1 MRRGT
6 GAIAFSFLFAYILE
20 VIALPDWLE
29 PARPSWVALVLLYWV
44 IAVPHRVGV
53 IGGWSVGLFLD
64 VVQGDVLGQNAF
76 AMAVMAYVTYV
87 LHMRIRV
94 FPVWQQC
101 LSIIVLVGVYQ
112 LVTLL
117 IQRSVHIT
125 PWTMSYWMSSIVSG
139 LCWPWVLYLLRAMR
153 RRYRIE

>member
-1 MRRGT
+1 MTQGI
-6 GAIAFSFLFAYILE
+6 GAIFCSFLLAYILE
-20 VIALPDWLE
+20 VIAVPEWAE
-29 PARPSWVALVLLYWV
+29 PVRPCWTVLVLLYWV

-53 IGGWSVGLFLD
+53 IGAWFAGLFLD
-64 VVQGDVLGQNAF
+64 VVQGNVLGQNAF
-76 AMAVMAYVTYV
+76 ALALVAYVTYV

-94 FPVWQQC
+94 FPVWQQS

-125 PWTMSYWMSSIVSG
+125 PWTMSYWMAAIMSG
-139 LCWPWVLYLLRAMR
+139 LCWPWVLRALSGLR
-153 RRYRIE
+153 RRYRVD